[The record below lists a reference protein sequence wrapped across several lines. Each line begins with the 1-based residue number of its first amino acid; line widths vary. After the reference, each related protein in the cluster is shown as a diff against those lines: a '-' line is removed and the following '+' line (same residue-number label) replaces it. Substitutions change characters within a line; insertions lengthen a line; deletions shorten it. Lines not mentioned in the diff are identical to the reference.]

1 MELRHLVLGTI
12 RNGNPRNI
20 ALASLRFLRENFK
33 ERKKWPMR
41 GTRHNGKSGKN
52 GVYDPKHNDRRFNVE
67 NSDHIHQK
75 EVWKNIYWDYF

>member
-1 MELRHLVLGTI
+1 
-12 RNGNPRNI
+12 
-20 ALASLRFLRENFK
+20 
-33 ERKKWPMR
+33 MR